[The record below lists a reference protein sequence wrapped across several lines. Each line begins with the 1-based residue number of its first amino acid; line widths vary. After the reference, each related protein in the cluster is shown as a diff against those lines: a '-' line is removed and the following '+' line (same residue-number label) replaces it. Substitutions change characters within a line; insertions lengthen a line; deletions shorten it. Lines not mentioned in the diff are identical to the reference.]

1 MHGYSKTTVANVNY
15 HQHGLRQKQI
25 ILLNEDAIFGPQ
37 SDLPS
42 QFDPIFKNENG
53 SICCLERK
61 TQFGNGVKKVLST
74 LDGEK
79 SGIFKVVSKLKN
91 QRHPKIQ
98 SI

>member
-1 MHGYSKTTVANVNY
+1 MDCARK
-15 HQHGLRQKQI
+15 KI

-42 QFDPIFKNENG
+42 QLDPIFKNEIG
-53 SICCLERK
+53 SICCIERK
-61 TQFGNGVKKVLST
+61 TQFGNGVYKVLST

-79 SGIFKVVSKLKN
+79 GGIFKVVCKLKN
-91 QRHPKIQ
+91 PRHPKIQ